1 MQFWI
6 INQLNLLQCRKLS
19 TGGTAFRFDLHGE
32 GLNVDA
38 ESLQSGTIR
47 NAEAAQISV
56 PSQVVKDED
65 GSYRWRTDLKKSAMY
80 WRGKCCCNEI

>member
-1 MQFWI
+1 M
-6 INQLNLLQCRKLS
+6 
-19 TGGTAFRFDLHGE
+19 
-32 GLNVDA
+32 DA

-56 PSQVVKDED
+56 PSQLVKDED
-65 GSYRWRTDLKKSAMY
+65 GSYRWRTDLKRSAMY